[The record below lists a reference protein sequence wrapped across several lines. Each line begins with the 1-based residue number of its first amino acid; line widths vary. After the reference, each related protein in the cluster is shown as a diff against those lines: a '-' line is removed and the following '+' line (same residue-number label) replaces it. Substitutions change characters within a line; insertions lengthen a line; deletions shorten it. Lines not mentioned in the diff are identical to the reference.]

1 MLKRSVKFYT
11 PYGVPMTAKP
21 QHWLLGQGIMKKKN
35 FREIKTKR
43 INSQFSK
50 KQFKIHC
57 PTVSN
62 MSVAQ

>member
-1 MLKRSVKFYT
+1 
-11 PYGVPMTAKP
+11 MTAKP